1 MSDRPAG
8 ESGRDRPADEAGRD
22 RFTEDES
29 AHDRF
34 TDELRA
40 ASPRW
45 EAATTHRFVEELGD
59 GSIDDEVFRR
69 YLLQD
74 YTFVETLAGVVGH
87 AVANAPSVAAK
98 GRLAAFLETV
108 VGPENDYFERSF
120 EALGVP
126 ASTWRDPEPRSVTRS
141 FDHLL
146 VHGAEV
152 GGYAETLAVLLP
164 VEWIY
169 LTWATAVEEPPETP
183 YLGEWVAIHAADEF
197 ADFVGWLRSELDR
210 EAADL
215 SDRRRER
222 VERLFVDAVALEV
235 AFFDA
240 AYGETE
246 CTAGVEP
253 EEVA

>member
-8 ESGRDRPADEAGRD
+8 ESERDRSADESGR
-22 RFTEDES
+22 
-29 AHDRF
+29 DRF

-40 ASPRW
+40 ASPHW

-59 GSIDDEVFRR
+59 GTVDDEVFRR

-74 YTFVETLAGVVGH
+74 YAFVETLAGVVGH
-87 AVANAPSVAAK
+87 AVADAPSVAAK
-98 GRLAAFLETV
+98 GRFAAFLGTV

-126 ASTWRDPEPRSVTRS
+126 ASTWRDPEPRAVTRS

-146 VHGAEV
+146 AHGAEV

-164 VEWIY
+164 VEWVY

-183 YLGEWVAIHAADEF
+183 YLREWVTIHATDEF
-197 ADFVGWLRSELDR
+197 ADFVGWLRAELDR
-210 EAADL
+210 EASDL

-222 VERLFVDAVALEV
+222 VERLFADAVALEV
-235 AFFDA
+235 AFFDT
-240 AYGETE
+240 AYDETE
-246 CTAGVEP
+246 RSSGVEP
-253 EEVA
+253 GEVI